1 MAPKISK
8 PDVSLRES
16 EHQASSD
23 EQERR
28 WVGFARFLA
37 LVLFAVLLFLLGQ
50 SMVRHHFFTGGA
62 MNYGNH
68 PGGP

>member
-1 MAPKISK
+1 
-8 PDVSLRES
+8 
-16 EHQASSD
+16 
-23 EQERR
+23 
-28 WVGFARFLA
+28 
-37 LVLFAVLLFLLGQ
+37 LLGQ